1 MDMYWKRFKDD
12 IYMYMMY
19 IHLQTMEDQILLL
32 LVFSSHK
39 TSMDDAF
46 AIFMH
51 LTYLDSKA
59 GGC

>member
-12 IYMYMMY
+12 IY

-32 LVFSSHK
+32 LVLSSQK
-39 TSMDDAF
+39 PSMDDAF
-46 AIFMH
+46 AVH
-51 LTYLDSKA
+51 LTCLDSKA

>member
-12 IYMYMMY
+12 IY

>member
-1 MDMYWKRFKDD
+1 MDMSWKHFIDD
-12 IYMYMMY
+12 IY

-32 LVFSSHK
+32 LVLSSHK

-46 AIFMH
+46 AMH
-51 LTYLDSKA
+51 LTCLDSKA